1 MNVQDDLNAPFE
13 TLLRRLRIG
22 KVKKYIPEGIRL
34 LDLGCGFNGK
44 FLKTI
49 RGHIK
54 FGVGI
59 DKKVRCHSFENI
71 HFISSSFDHL
81 EQIEHSDFDCVT
93 LLAVIEHL
101 DDSETLL
108 LHLSSLLKPGG
119 LIIITTPTP
128 SARPVLE
135 FLSFKLRVIS
145 REEIRD
151 HKRYFSK
158 KSLISLLE
166 KCGFEVII
174 YRYFQLGF
182 NSLCI
187 GKYRGSY
194 KGI

>member
-1 MNVQDDLNAPFE
+1 VNVQDDLNAPFE

-119 LIIITTPTP
+119 
-128 SARPVLE
+128 S
-135 FLSFKLRVIS
+135 
-145 REEIRD
+145 
-151 HKRYFSK
+151 
-158 KSLISLLE
+158 SLLQPLLPAPDQ
-166 KCGFEVII
+166 FLN
-174 YRYFQLGF
+174 FFLL
-182 NSLCI
+182 N
-187 GKYRGSY
+187 
-194 KGI
+194 